1 MRLTD
6 SELDD
11 LMYRCERAIGKIRS
25 ERLSRKNSDELVG
38 ATMSLMNRLHQDK
51 YARNMARKAIVD
63 EAIDDSVDIRDALH
77 QHLMK

>member
-63 EAIDDSVDIRDALH
+63 EAIDDSVDIRDALN

>member
-6 SELDD
+6 DELDD
-11 LMYRCERAIGKIRS
+11 LMYRCDRAIGKIRS

-51 YARNMARKAIVD
+51 YARNMALKAIID
-63 EAIDDSVDIRDALH
+63 DAIDMLPE
-77 QHLMK
+77 

>member
-6 SELDD
+6 DELDD
-11 LMYRCERAIGKIRS
+11 LMYRCERAIGKLRS

-51 YARNMARKAIVD
+51 YARQMARKALID
-63 EAIDDSVDIRDALH
+63 EAIDDS
-77 QHLMK
+77 MF